1 MAFSVIILIL
11 FEMST
16 RMAIKRIFGY
26 FHQDPGSSNLAK
38 TSIVGGAEW
47 QPRPR
52 SGAVEPGKLVLAT
65 TGQQVLVATERRVHG
80 LLVASLV
87 PQLAPDIDAIVL
99 AEGGTRLITNFRNFL
114 YCGR

>member
-1 MAFSVIILIL
+1 MEPS
-11 FEMST
+11 
-16 RMAIKRIFGY
+16 
-26 FHQDPGSSNLAK
+26 GSL
-38 TSIVGGAEW
+38 GLGAELW
-47 QPRPR
+47 
-52 SGAVEPGKLVLAT
+52 SLAT

-99 AEGGTRLITNFRNFL
+99 AEGDTRLITNFRNFL